1 MAGQNTPV
9 SDDAT
14 HQQDPSDIL
23 ENKLT
28 QLQSLLSCCYG
39 DWCEWFDAIGT
50 KHRDNIMW
58 IAADLATEAVELSQV
73 LLKKV
78 EAADESG
85 AQGRTGEEGRGACGP
100 AL

>member
-1 MAGQNTPV
+1 MADQIIAGQNTPT

-58 IAADLATEAVELSQV
+58 IAADLAGDAARLFQEIEAR
-73 LLKKV
+73 
-78 EAADESG
+78 ES
-85 AQGRTGEEGRGACGP
+85 EGDT
-100 AL
+100 ALN

>member
-1 MAGQNTPV
+1 MADRIIAGQNSPT
-9 SDDAT
+9 SDDAI
-14 HQQDPSDIL
+14 HQQDASGTL

-58 IAADLATEAVELSQV
+58 IAADLAAEAVELSQV

-78 EAADESG
+78 DAADEPE
-85 AQGRTGEEGRGACGP
+85 A
-100 AL
+100 